1 MARPDR
7 RAARSQPGSTQL
19 RNGRPRRLA
28 DATWT
33 DLAGRE
39 PLLLAVPV
47 GSCEQHGPHLPL
59 DTDTRI
65 ATALA
70 DQLAR
75 DLEVVV
81 TAPPIGI
88 GASGEH
94 AAFPGTLSIGTDAL
108 ISSLVELARSALPTV
123 SGDTGPFRAVLFVNG
138 HGGNTAAIATAV
150 SQLRSESRRVA
161 AWHPRADGGD
171 LHAGTTETSLMLHL
185 NPELVRTE
193 ALEAGATER
202 LEEIRD
208 ELTSGRLALVS
219 PNGVLGDPRTASAE
233 RGERL
238 FTEMNGTLLAAAEQ
252 LLSREIAGHHRVDH
266 DS

>member
-19 RNGRPRRLA
+19 RAGRPRRLA

-75 DLEVVV
+75 DLEVAVA
-81 TAPPIGI
+81 APPIGI

-94 AAFPGTLSIGTDAL
+94 GAFPGTLSIGTDAL